1 MEAVREEPQL
11 LKSECEKIKNKI
23 LSKNEML
30 KVWLEASGR
39 LGSLWNEY
47 VSEKNKMEAQL
58 TEARQQYKDVL
69 KKTENGA
76 LSGLPRLYW
85 FSKSM
90 FANLRKHSIQY
101 QVNEARFKHESL
113 EAVRMRLVALAK
125 TMGLDRSST
134 AEVIHSETLLDES
147 QQKAYSDG
155 MVEVWRQGEKIC
167 GESEQIRGKLTELD
181 VRITNA
187 SALVV
192 GTSAPLPES
201 GVPLPVVVENER
213 MLTSRS
219 PYVGF
224 VNKTKLMSLIEQC
237 ESAAEHAERDLQKVR
252 EGLKMAAESSPA
264 GRVTRATQDWLDYCR
279 AIVCRYDEHT
289 SEH

>member
-23 LSKNEML
+23 LAKNEML

-39 LGSLWNEY
+39 MAPLWKDY
-47 VSEKNKMEAQL
+47 VSERNNIESQL
-58 TEARQQYKDVL
+58 TEARQQYKEVL
-69 KKTENGA
+69 KRTENAA

-90 FANLRKHSIQY
+90 FANLRKHSLQY
-101 QVNEARFKHESL
+101 QVNEARYKHEAL
-113 EAVRMRLVALAK
+113 EAARTRLVALAK
-125 TMGLDRSST
+125 TMGLDRST
-134 AEVIHSETLLDES
+134 TTETILSETHLDET
-147 QQKAYSDG
+147 QQKAYSDS
-155 MVEVWRQGEKIC
+155 MTELWRQGEKI
-167 GESEQIRGKLTELD
+167 ETDSQEIRHKLAELEI
-181 VRITNA
+181 RITNA
-187 SALVV
+187 ASLVV
-192 GTSAPLPES
+192 GASAVANDTGTGQPL
-201 GVPLPVVVENER
+201 VVENER

-264 GRVTRATQDWLDYCR
+264 GRVTRATRDWLDYCK
-279 AIVCRYDEHT
+279 AIVTRYEEHNA
-289 SEH
+289 EH